1 MYLAIKKEDYKMAD
15 NKQPLTLPFLIT
27 KGLVVFPN
35 MTEAIEAGR
44 AYSMQATR
52 TAREKSNSLLF
63 VGVQKDENKNEIN
76 VPEDVYD
83 VATLC
88 RIVGFSDNNTSVR
101 IRVIGSKRV
110 SLSNIRLEDGAYV
123 ADGTIIEDEL
133 GEQEEEVKLIREL
146 AETVTQSPS
155 VGRNIP
161 KVAINSLGKGE
172 SPSEIVDTLGHYL
185 PLSVEMKISLLREKK
200 VNERLKTLLN
210 AVKAQQQINQIDE
223 KLDEA
228 VRERAE
234 KSQKEY
240 FLREKMRAIKD
251 ELGESSDSSDDV
263 DAIKQ
268 KLEKNPYPENVK
280 TKVKNE
286 LHRMEMMPEASLEAS
301 LILNYIQT
309 LMAAP
314 WYQRT
319 EDDDDLENVQKILDE
334 DHYGLEKVKKRII
347 EYLAVKRAT
356 GNLKAPILCF
366 YGPPGCGKTSLA
378 KSIARALGRKF
389 YKCSLGGVSD
399 EAEIRGHRRTYVGSM
414 PGRIVQGMTRAGTV
428 NPVFLL
434 DEVDKVGGSN
444 YRGDPSS
451 ALLEVLDPE
460 QNIAFNDNYLEEP
473 YDLSNVL
480 FIATA
485 NYLEN
490 VPAPLRDRLEL
501 IEVPSY
507 TEIEKLKIA
516 TGFLIK
522 KQMKANGLKEGD
534 IEFTESGLKEI
545 IECYTR
551 EAGVRELERLIASCC
566 RKAIVELIRNPDL
579 KRPIVVDE
587 KQVRAY
593 LGVEIFEDTK
603 KEKEPQVGVVTGLA
617 YTEFGGDIL
626 PMEVTHFHGKGGLV
640 LTGNLRDIM
649 KESCM
654 IALDYVRA
662 NAEKYGIPD
671 EIFEK
676 NDIHL
681 HFPEG
686 AVPKDGPSAGVAI
699 TCGIISSLSGKRIDN
714 NVAMTGEVTLRG
726 KALPIGGLRE
736 KSLAALRSG
745 IKLIIVPAEN
755 KKDVD
760 ELPEE
765 VKKGLKIVFMKSVD
779 DALPYVFKDIPGPN
793 QANA

>member
-1 MYLAIKKEDYKMAD
+1 MDEENKKE
-15 NKQPLTLPFLIT
+15 PLTLPFLIT

-35 MTEAIEAGR
+35 MSESIEAARQYSIEAIR
-44 AYSMQATR
+44 Q
-52 TAREKSNSLLF
+52 AREKSNNLIF
-63 VGVQKDENKNEIN
+63 VGVQKDSKKNDIK
-76 VPEDVYD
+76 VPEDIYE

-88 RIVGFSDNNTSVR
+88 NIVSFNETKNSIK
-101 IRVIGSKRV
+101 IRTVGSKRV
-110 SLSNIRLEDGAYV
+110 SLKNIRFEDGTYI
-123 ADGTIIEDEL
+123 ADGDVIEDIEENPNQEMEL
-133 GEQEEEVKLIREL
+133 LTKISTLVFEVPLIRDRNVLAKNITINIQKGVTASETLDFIAQYLDLKIEEKIKIL
-146 AETVTQSPS
+146 AEPNLLTRTKYV
-155 VGRNIP
+155 V
-161 KVAINSLGKGE
+161 
-172 SPSEIVDTLGHYL
+172 
-185 PLSVEMKISLLREKK
+185 SLLEEKKEMTQIEKKLDNTVREK
-200 VNERLKTLLN
+200 
-210 AVKAQQQINQIDE
+210 
-223 KLDEA
+223 
-228 VRERAE
+228 AE
-234 KSQKEY
+234 KTQKEY
-240 FLREKMRAIKD
+240 FLREKMKAIKD
-251 ELGESSDSSDDV
+251 ELGEGAGTNSI
-263 DAIKQ
+263 DAIQ
-268 KLEKNPYPENVK
+268 KKLAENPYPENVK
-280 TKVKNE
+280 ARVKNE
-286 LHRMEMMPEASLEAS
+286 INRMEMMPDGSLESS

-309 LMAAP
+309 IMNVP
-314 WYQRT
+314 WFERT
-319 EDDDDLENVQKILDE
+319 EDNDDLNNVKKILDE
-334 DHYGLEKVKKRII
+334 NHFGLEKVKKRII
-347 EYLAVKRAT
+347 EYLAVKQAT
-356 GNLKAPILCF
+356 GTLKAPILCF

-378 KSIARALGRKF
+378 KSIAQALGRNF

-399 EAEIRGHRRTYVGSM
+399 EAEIRGHRRTYVGSL
-414 PGRIVQGMTRAGTV
+414 PGRIIQGMTKSGTV

-434 DEVDKVGGSN
+434 DEIDKVGGSS

-460 QNIAFNDNYLEEP
+460 QNSFFSDNFIEEP

-516 TGFLIK
+516 TDFLVQ

-534 IEFTESGLKEI
+534 ISFTEDGLKEI
-545 IECYTR
+545 IEFYTR
-551 EAGVRELERLIASCC
+551 EAGVRELERLVASCC
-566 RKAIVELIRNPDL
+566 RKAIVELIS
-579 KRPIVVDE
+579 KSETTRPIVVNAE
-587 KQVRAY
+587 QVRKY

-603 KEKEPQVGVVTGLA
+603 KEKEPQVGVVMGLA

-626 PMEVTHFHGKGGLV
+626 PIEVTHFHGKGSLV

-649 KESCM
+649 KESCT

-662 NAEKYGIPD
+662 NAAKYGIAD
-671 EIFEK
+671 DVFQQ

-699 TCGIISSLSGKRIDN
+699 TCAIISSLTGKAANN

-745 IKLIIVPAEN
+745 IKTIVVPYEN

-760 ELPEE
+760 ELPKE
-765 VKKGLKIVFMKSVD
+765 VKEGLSIHLMKSVD
-779 DALPYVFKDIPGPN
+779 DVLPFVFPEP
-793 QANA
+793 QA

>member
-1 MYLAIKKEDYKMAD
+1 MEDKTP
-15 NKQPLTLPFLIT
+15 NEKQPLTLPFLIT
-27 KGLVVFPN
+27 KGLVVYPN
-35 MTEAIEAGR
+35 MNEAVDAGRPYSMEAIR
-44 AYSMQATR
+44 QAK
-52 TAREKSNSLLF
+52 ANSNSLLF
-63 VGVQKDENKNEIN
+63 VGCQKEADKDDIKI
-76 VPEDVYD
+76 PDDVFET
-83 VATLC
+83 ATLC
-88 RIVGFSDNNTSVR
+88 RIVYTNEKDGSIKVR
-101 IRVIGSKRV
+101 LIGSRRV
-110 SLSNIRLEDGAYV
+110 LLSNIRFEKGSYIADGSILEDEEGDANEELQLIAKLSQSLATSNFMNPNVVKNTLTSLQNGDSVGNVVDTIAQYLDFRV
-123 ADGTIIEDEL
+123 ADKVAL
-133 GEQEEEVKLIREL
+133 L
-146 AETVTQSPS
+146 AE
-155 VGRNIP
+155 RN
-161 KVAINSLGKGE
+161 
-172 SPSEIVDTLGHYL
+172 T
-185 PLSVEMKISLLREKK
+185 
-200 VNERLKTLLN
+200 NERLKILLRLLDEQ
-210 AVKAQQQINQIDE
+210 KQITQIE
-223 KLDEA
+223 QKLDET

-240 FLREKMRAIKD
+240 FLREKMKAIKD
-251 ELGESSDSSDDV
+251 ELGEGAGVNDV
-263 DAIKQ
+263 DAIKA

-280 TKVKNE
+280 AKIKNE
-286 LHRMEMMPEASLEAS
+286 LHRMEMMPDGSLESS

-309 LMAAP
+309 LINVP

-319 EDDDDLENVQKILDE
+319 EDNDDLSNVQKILDE
-334 DHYGLEKVKKRII
+334 NHFGLEKVKKRII
-347 EYLAVKRAT
+347 EYLAVKQAT
-356 GNLKAPILCF
+356 GTLKAPILCF

-378 KSIARALGRKF
+378 KSIAQALGRKF

-399 EAEIRGHRRTYVGSM
+399 EAEIRGHRRTYVGAL
-414 PGRIVQGMTRAGTV
+414 PGRIIQGMTRAGTV

-434 DEVDKVGGSN
+434 DEIDKVGGAN

-460 QNIAFNDNYLEEP
+460 QNFAFNDNFLEEP

-516 TGFLIK
+516 ADFLIQ

-534 IEFTESGLKEI
+534 IVFTEEGIREM
-545 IECYTR
+545 IEFYTR
-551 EAGVRELERLIASCC
+551 EAGVRELERLVASCC
-566 RKAIVELIRNPDL
+566 RKAIVELIKNPSL
-579 KRPIVVDE
+579 PRPIKVDAE
-587 KQVRAY
+587 QVKKY

-603 KEKEPQVGVVTGLA
+603 KEKEPQIGVVTGLA

-626 PMEVTHFHGKGGLV
+626 PIEATHLHGKGQRV
-640 LTGNLRDIM
+640 ITGNLKDIM

-662 NAEKYGIPD
+662 NATKYGIP
-671 EIFEK
+671 EEMFEK

-686 AVPKDGPSAGVAI
+686 AVPKDGPSAGIAI
-699 TCGIISSLSGKRIDN
+699 TCAIISSLSGKPVNN

-745 IKLIIVPAEN
+745 IKTILVPEEN

-765 VKKGLKIVFMKSVD
+765 VKKGLAIHFMKCVD
-779 DALPYVFKDIPGPN
+779 DALPFVFETENNK
-793 QANA
+793 A

>member
-1 MYLAIKKEDYKMAD
+1 MDEENKKE
-15 NKQPLTLPFLIT
+15 PLTLPFLIT

-35 MTEAIEAGR
+35 MSESIEAARQYSIEAIR
-44 AYSMQATR
+44 Q
-52 TAREKSNSLLF
+52 AREKSNNLIF
-63 VGVQKDENKNEIN
+63 VGVQKDSKKNDIK
-76 VPEDVYD
+76 VPEDIYE

-88 RIVGFSDNNTSVR
+88 NIVSFNETKNSIK
-101 IRVIGSKRV
+101 IRTVGSKRV
-110 SLSNIRLEDGAYV
+110 SLKNIRFEDGTYI
-123 ADGTIIEDEL
+123 ADGDVIEDIEENPNQEMEL
-133 GEQEEEVKLIREL
+133 LTKISTLVFEVPLIRDRNVLAKNISINIQKGVTASETLDFIAQYLDLKIEEKIKIL
-146 AETVTQSPS
+146 AEPNLLTRTKYV
-155 VGRNIP
+155 V
-161 KVAINSLGKGE
+161 
-172 SPSEIVDTLGHYL
+172 
-185 PLSVEMKISLLREKK
+185 SLLEEKKEMTQIEKKLDNTVREK
-200 VNERLKTLLN
+200 
-210 AVKAQQQINQIDE
+210 
-223 KLDEA
+223 
-228 VRERAE
+228 AE
-234 KSQKEY
+234 KTQKEY
-240 FLREKMRAIKD
+240 FLREKMKAIKD
-251 ELGESSDSSDDV
+251 ELGEGAGTNSI
-263 DAIKQ
+263 DAIQ
-268 KLEKNPYPENVK
+268 KKLAENPYPENVK
-280 TKVKNE
+280 ARVKNE
-286 LHRMEMMPEASLEAS
+286 INRMEMMPDGSLESS

-309 LMAAP
+309 IMNVP
-314 WYQRT
+314 WFERT
-319 EDDDDLENVQKILDE
+319 EDNDDLNNVKKILDE
-334 DHYGLEKVKKRII
+334 NHFGLEKVKKRII
-347 EYLAVKRAT
+347 EYLAVKQAT
-356 GNLKAPILCF
+356 GTLKAPILCF

-378 KSIARALGRKF
+378 KSIAQALGRNF

-399 EAEIRGHRRTYVGSM
+399 EAEIRGHRRTYVGSL
-414 PGRIVQGMTRAGTV
+414 PGRIIQGMTKSGTV

-434 DEVDKVGGSN
+434 DEIDKVGGSS

-460 QNIAFNDNYLEEP
+460 QNSFFSDNFIEEP

-516 TGFLIK
+516 TDFLVQ

-534 IEFTESGLKEI
+534 ISFTEDGLKEI
-545 IECYTR
+545 IEFYTR
-551 EAGVRELERLIASCC
+551 EAGVRELERLVASCC
-566 RKAIVELIRNPDL
+566 RKAIVELIS
-579 KRPIVVDE
+579 KSETTRPIVVNAE
-587 KQVRAY
+587 QVRKY

-603 KEKEPQVGVVTGLA
+603 KEKEPQVGVVMGLA

-626 PMEVTHFHGKGGLV
+626 PIEVTHFHGKGSLV

-649 KESCM
+649 KESCT

-662 NAEKYGIPD
+662 NATKYGIAD
-671 EIFEK
+671 DVFQK

-699 TCGIISSLSGKRIDN
+699 TCAIISSLTGKAANN

-745 IKLIIVPAEN
+745 IKTIVVPYEN

-760 ELPEE
+760 ELPKE
-765 VKKGLKIVFMKSVD
+765 VKEGLSIHLMKSVD
-779 DALPYVFKDIPGPN
+779 DVLPFVFPEP
-793 QANA
+793 QA

>member
-1 MYLAIKKEDYKMAD
+1 MEDKTP
-15 NKQPLTLPFLIT
+15 NEKQPLTLPFLIT
-27 KGLVVFPN
+27 KGLVVYPN
-35 MTEAIEAGR
+35 MNEAVDAGRPYSMEAIR
-44 AYSMQATR
+44 QAK
-52 TAREKSNSLLF
+52 ANSNSLLF
-63 VGVQKDENKNEIN
+63 VGCQKEADKDDIKI
-76 VPEDVYD
+76 PDDVFET
-83 VATLC
+83 ATLC
-88 RIVGFSDNNTSVR
+88 RIVYSNEKDGSIKVR
-101 IRVIGSKRV
+101 LIGSRRV
-110 SLSNIRLEDGAYV
+110 LLSNIRFEKGSYIADGSILEDEEGDANEELQLIAKLSQSLTTSNFMNPNVVKNTLTSLQNGDSVGNVVDTIAQYLDFRV
-123 ADGTIIEDEL
+123 ADKVAL
-133 GEQEEEVKLIREL
+133 L
-146 AETVTQSPS
+146 AE
-155 VGRNIP
+155 RN
-161 KVAINSLGKGE
+161 
-172 SPSEIVDTLGHYL
+172 T
-185 PLSVEMKISLLREKK
+185 
-200 VNERLKTLLN
+200 NERLKILLRLLDEQ
-210 AVKAQQQINQIDE
+210 KQITQIE
-223 KLDEA
+223 QKLDET

-240 FLREKMRAIKD
+240 FLREKMKAIKD
-251 ELGESSDSSDDV
+251 ELGEGAGVNDV
-263 DAIKQ
+263 DAIKA

-280 TKVKNE
+280 AKIKNE
-286 LHRMEMMPEASLEAS
+286 LHRMEMMPDGSLESS

-309 LMAAP
+309 LINVP
-314 WYQRT
+314 WFQRT
-319 EDDDDLENVQKILDE
+319 EDNDDLSNVQKILDE
-334 DHYGLEKVKKRII
+334 NHFGLEKVKKRII
-347 EYLAVKRAT
+347 EYLAVKQAT
-356 GNLKAPILCF
+356 GTLKAPILCF
-366 YGPPGCGKTSLA
+366 FGPPGCGKTSLA
-378 KSIARALGRKF
+378 KSIAQALGRKF

-399 EAEIRGHRRTYVGSM
+399 EAEIRGHRRTYVGAL
-414 PGRIVQGMTRAGTV
+414 PGRIIQGMTRAGTV

-434 DEVDKVGGSN
+434 DEIDKVGGAN

-460 QNIAFNDNYLEEP
+460 QNFAFNDNFLEEP

-516 TGFLIK
+516 ADFLIQ

-534 IEFTESGLKEI
+534 IVFTEEGIREM
-545 IECYTR
+545 IEFYTR
-551 EAGVRELERLIASCC
+551 EAGVRELERLVASCC
-566 RKAIVELIRNPDL
+566 RKAIVELIKNPSL
-579 KRPIVVDE
+579 PRPIKVDAE
-587 KQVRAY
+587 QVKKY

-603 KEKEPQVGVVTGLA
+603 KEKEPQIGVVTGLA

-626 PMEVTHFHGKGGLV
+626 PIEATHFHGKGQLV
-640 LTGNLRDIM
+640 LTGNLKDIM

-662 NAEKYGIPD
+662 NATKYGIP
-671 EIFEK
+671 EEMFEK

-686 AVPKDGPSAGVAI
+686 AVPKDGPSAGIAI
-699 TCGIISSLSGKRIDN
+699 TCAIISSLSGKPVNN

-745 IKLIIVPAEN
+745 IKTILVPEEN

-765 VKKGLKIVFMKSVD
+765 VKKGLTIHFMKCVD
-779 DALPYVFKDIPGPN
+779 DALPFVFETENN
-793 QANA
+793 QA

>member
-1 MYLAIKKEDYKMAD
+1 MEDKTP
-15 NKQPLTLPFLIT
+15 NEKQPLTLPFLIT
-27 KGLVVFPN
+27 KGLVVYPN
-35 MTEAIEAGR
+35 MNEAVDAGRPYSMEAIR
-44 AYSMQATR
+44 QAK
-52 TAREKSNSLLF
+52 ANSNSLLF
-63 VGVQKDENKNEIN
+63 VGCQKEADKDDIKI
-76 VPEDVYD
+76 PDDVFET
-83 VATLC
+83 ATLC
-88 RIVGFSDNNTSVR
+88 RIVYSNEKDGSIKVR
-101 IRVIGSKRV
+101 LIGSRRV
-110 SLSNIRLEDGAYV
+110 LLSNIRFEKGSYIADGSILEDEEGDANEELQLIAKLSQSLTTSNFMNPNVVKNTLTSLQNGDSVGNVVDTIAQYLDFRV
-123 ADGTIIEDEL
+123 ADKVAL
-133 GEQEEEVKLIREL
+133 L
-146 AETVTQSPS
+146 AE
-155 VGRNIP
+155 RN
-161 KVAINSLGKGE
+161 
-172 SPSEIVDTLGHYL
+172 T
-185 PLSVEMKISLLREKK
+185 
-200 VNERLKTLLN
+200 NERLKILLRLLDEQ
-210 AVKAQQQINQIDE
+210 KQITQIE
-223 KLDEA
+223 QKLDET

-240 FLREKMRAIKD
+240 FLREKMKAIKD
-251 ELGESSDSSDDV
+251 ELGEGAGVNDV
-263 DAIKQ
+263 DAIKA

-280 TKVKNE
+280 AKIKNE
-286 LHRMEMMPEASLEAS
+286 LHRMEMMPDGSLESS

-309 LMAAP
+309 LINVP
-314 WYQRT
+314 WFQRT
-319 EDDDDLENVQKILDE
+319 EDNDDLTNVQKILDE
-334 DHYGLEKVKKRII
+334 NHFGLEKVKKRII
-347 EYLAVKRAT
+347 EYLAVKQAT
-356 GNLKAPILCF
+356 GTLKAPILCF
-366 YGPPGCGKTSLA
+366 FGPPGCGKTSLA
-378 KSIARALGRKF
+378 KSIAQALGRKF

-399 EAEIRGHRRTYVGSM
+399 EAEIRGHRRTYVGAL
-414 PGRIVQGMTRAGTV
+414 PGRIIQGMTRAGTV

-434 DEVDKVGGSN
+434 DEIDKVGGAN

-460 QNIAFNDNYLEEP
+460 QNFAFNDNFLEEP

-516 TGFLIK
+516 ADFLIQ

-534 IEFTESGLKEI
+534 IVFTEEGIREM
-545 IECYTR
+545 IEFYTR
-551 EAGVRELERLIASCC
+551 EAGVRELERLVASCC
-566 RKAIVELIRNPDL
+566 RKAIVELIKNPSL
-579 KRPIVVDE
+579 PRPIKVDAE
-587 KQVRAY
+587 QVKKY

-603 KEKEPQVGVVTGLA
+603 KEKEPQIGVVTGLA

-626 PMEVTHFHGKGGLV
+626 PIEATHFHGKGQLV
-640 LTGNLRDIM
+640 LTGNLKDIM

-662 NAEKYGIPD
+662 NATKYGIP
-671 EIFEK
+671 EEMFEK

-686 AVPKDGPSAGVAI
+686 AVPKDGPSAGIAI
-699 TCGIISSLSGKRIDN
+699 TCAIISSLSGKPVNN

-745 IKLIIVPAEN
+745 IKTILVPEEN

-765 VKKGLKIVFMKSVD
+765 VKKGLTIHFMKCVD
-779 DALPYVFKDIPGPN
+779 DALPFVFETENNK
-793 QANA
+793 A

>member
-1 MYLAIKKEDYKMAD
+1 MEDKTP
-15 NKQPLTLPFLIT
+15 NEKQPLTLPFLIT
-27 KGLVVFPN
+27 KGLVVYPN
-35 MTEAIEAGR
+35 MNEAVDAGRPYSMEAIR
-44 AYSMQATR
+44 QAK
-52 TAREKSNSLLF
+52 ANSNSLLF
-63 VGVQKDENKNEIN
+63 VGCQKEADKDDIKI
-76 VPEDVYD
+76 PDDVFET
-83 VATLC
+83 ATLC
-88 RIVGFSDNNTSVR
+88 RIVYSNEKDGSIKVR
-101 IRVIGSKRV
+101 LIGSRRV
-110 SLSNIRLEDGAYV
+110 LLSNIRFEKGSYIADGSILEDEEGDANEELQLIAKLSQSLTTSNFMNPNVVKNTLTSLQNGDSVGNVVDTIAQYLDFRV
-123 ADGTIIEDEL
+123 ADKVAL
-133 GEQEEEVKLIREL
+133 L
-146 AETVTQSPS
+146 AE
-155 VGRNIP
+155 RN
-161 KVAINSLGKGE
+161 
-172 SPSEIVDTLGHYL
+172 T
-185 PLSVEMKISLLREKK
+185 
-200 VNERLKTLLN
+200 NERLKILLRLLDEQ
-210 AVKAQQQINQIDE
+210 KQITQIE
-223 KLDEA
+223 QKLDET

-240 FLREKMRAIKD
+240 FLREKMKAIKD
-251 ELGESSDSSDDV
+251 ELGEGAGVNDV
-263 DAIKQ
+263 DAIKA

-280 TKVKNE
+280 AKIKNE
-286 LHRMEMMPEASLEAS
+286 LHRMEMMPDGSLESS

-309 LMAAP
+309 LINVP
-314 WYQRT
+314 WFQRT
-319 EDDDDLENVQKILDE
+319 EDNDDLNNVQKILDE
-334 DHYGLEKVKKRII
+334 NHFGLEKVKKRII
-347 EYLAVKRAT
+347 EYLAVKQAT
-356 GNLKAPILCF
+356 GTLKAPILCF
-366 YGPPGCGKTSLA
+366 FGPPGCGKTSLA
-378 KSIARALGRKF
+378 KSIAQALGRKF

-399 EAEIRGHRRTYVGSM
+399 EAEIRGHRRTYVGAL
-414 PGRIVQGMTRAGTV
+414 PGRIIQGMTRAGTV

-434 DEVDKVGGSN
+434 DEIDKVGGAN

-460 QNIAFNDNYLEEP
+460 QNFAFNDNFLEEP

-516 TGFLIK
+516 ADFLIQ

-534 IEFTESGLKEI
+534 IIFTEEGIREM
-545 IECYTR
+545 IEFYTR
-551 EAGVRELERLIASCC
+551 EAGVRELERLVASCC
-566 RKAIVELIRNPDL
+566 RKAIVELIKNPSL
-579 KRPIVVDE
+579 PRPIKVDAE
-587 KQVRAY
+587 QVKKY

-603 KEKEPQVGVVTGLA
+603 KEKEPQIGVVTGLA

-626 PMEVTHFHGKGGLV
+626 PIEATHFHGKGQLV
-640 LTGNLRDIM
+640 LTGNLKDIM

-662 NAEKYGIPD
+662 NATKYGIP
-671 EIFEK
+671 EEMFEK

-686 AVPKDGPSAGVAI
+686 AVPKDGPSAGIAI
-699 TCGIISSLSGKRIDN
+699 TCAIISSLSGKPVNN

-745 IKLIIVPAEN
+745 IKTVLVPEEN

-760 ELPEE
+760 ELPDE
-765 VKKGLKIVFMKSVD
+765 VKKGLAIHFMKCVD
-779 DALPYVFKDIPGPN
+779 DALPFVFETENNK
-793 QANA
+793 A

>member
-1 MYLAIKKEDYKMAD
+1 MEDKTP
-15 NKQPLTLPFLIT
+15 NEKQPLTLPFLIT
-27 KGLVVFPN
+27 KGLVVYPN
-35 MTEAIEAGR
+35 MNEAVDAGRPYSMEAIR
-44 AYSMQATR
+44 QAK
-52 TAREKSNSLLF
+52 ANSNSLLF
-63 VGVQKDENKNEIN
+63 VGCQKEADKDDIKI
-76 VPEDVYD
+76 PDDVFET
-83 VATLC
+83 ATLC
-88 RIVGFSDNNTSVR
+88 RIVYSNEKDGSIKVR
-101 IRVIGSKRV
+101 LIGSRRV
-110 SLSNIRLEDGAYV
+110 LLSNIRFEKGSYIADGSILEDEEGDANEELQLIAKLSQSLTTSNFMNPNVVKNTLTSLQNGDSVGNVVDTIAQYLDFRV
-123 ADGTIIEDEL
+123 ADKVAL
-133 GEQEEEVKLIREL
+133 L
-146 AETVTQSPS
+146 AE
-155 VGRNIP
+155 RN
-161 KVAINSLGKGE
+161 
-172 SPSEIVDTLGHYL
+172 T
-185 PLSVEMKISLLREKK
+185 
-200 VNERLKTLLN
+200 NERLKILLRLLDEQ
-210 AVKAQQQINQIDE
+210 KQITQIE
-223 KLDEA
+223 QKLDET

-240 FLREKMRAIKD
+240 FLREKMKAIKD
-251 ELGESSDSSDDV
+251 ELGEGAGVNDV
-263 DAIKQ
+263 DAIKA

-280 TKVKNE
+280 AKIKNE
-286 LHRMEMMPEASLEAS
+286 LHRMEMMPDGSLESS

-309 LMAAP
+309 LINVP
-314 WYQRT
+314 WFQRT
-319 EDDDDLENVQKILDE
+319 EDNDDLSNVQKILDE
-334 DHYGLEKVKKRII
+334 NHFGLEKVKKRII
-347 EYLAVKRAT
+347 EYLAVKQAT
-356 GNLKAPILCF
+356 GTLKAPILCF
-366 YGPPGCGKTSLA
+366 FGPPGCGKTSLA
-378 KSIARALGRKF
+378 KSIAQALGRKF

-399 EAEIRGHRRTYVGSM
+399 EAEIRGHRRTYVGAL
-414 PGRIVQGMTRAGTV
+414 PGRIIQGMTRAGTV

-434 DEVDKVGGSN
+434 DEIDKVGGAN

-460 QNIAFNDNYLEEP
+460 QNFAFNDNFLEEP

-516 TGFLIK
+516 ADFLIQ

-534 IEFTESGLKEI
+534 IVFTEEGIREM
-545 IECYTR
+545 IEFYTR
-551 EAGVRELERLIASCC
+551 EAGVRELERLVASCC
-566 RKAIVELIRNPDL
+566 RKAIVELIKNPSL
-579 KRPIVVDE
+579 PRPIKVDAE
-587 KQVRAY
+587 QVKKY

-603 KEKEPQVGVVTGLA
+603 KEKEPQIGVVTGLA

-626 PMEVTHFHGKGGLV
+626 PIEATHFHGKGQLV
-640 LTGNLRDIM
+640 LTGNLKDIM

-662 NAEKYGIPD
+662 NATKYGIP
-671 EIFEK
+671 EEMFEK

-686 AVPKDGPSAGVAI
+686 AVPKDGPSAGIAI
-699 TCGIISSLSGKRIDN
+699 TCAIISSLSGKPVNN

-745 IKLIIVPAEN
+745 IKTILVPEEN

-765 VKKGLKIVFMKSVD
+765 VKKGLAIHFMKCVD
-779 DALPYVFKDIPGPN
+779 DALPFVFETENN
-793 QANA
+793 QA

>member
-1 MYLAIKKEDYKMAD
+1 MEDKTP
-15 NKQPLTLPFLIT
+15 NEKQPLTLPFLIT
-27 KGLVVFPN
+27 KGLVVYPN
-35 MTEAIEAGR
+35 MNEAVDAGRPYSMEAIR
-44 AYSMQATR
+44 QAK
-52 TAREKSNSLLF
+52 ANSNSLLF
-63 VGVQKDENKNEIN
+63 VGCQKEADKDDIKI
-76 VPEDVYD
+76 PDDVFET
-83 VATLC
+83 ATLC
-88 RIVGFSDNNTSVR
+88 RIVYSNEKDGSIKVR
-101 IRVIGSKRV
+101 LIGSRRV
-110 SLSNIRLEDGAYV
+110 LLSNIRFEKGSYIADGSILEDEEGDANEELQLIAKLSQSLTTSNFMNPNVVKNTLTSLQNGDSVGNVVDTIAQYLDFRV
-123 ADGTIIEDEL
+123 ADKVAL
-133 GEQEEEVKLIREL
+133 L
-146 AETVTQSPS
+146 AE
-155 VGRNIP
+155 RN
-161 KVAINSLGKGE
+161 
-172 SPSEIVDTLGHYL
+172 T
-185 PLSVEMKISLLREKK
+185 
-200 VNERLKTLLN
+200 NERLKILLRLLDEQ
-210 AVKAQQQINQIDE
+210 KQITQIE
-223 KLDEA
+223 QKLDET

-240 FLREKMRAIKD
+240 FLREKMKAIKD
-251 ELGESSDSSDDV
+251 ELGEGAGVNDV
-263 DAIKQ
+263 DAIKA

-280 TKVKNE
+280 AKIKNE
-286 LHRMEMMPEASLEAS
+286 LHRMEMMPDGSLESS

-309 LMAAP
+309 LINVP
-314 WYQRT
+314 WFQRT
-319 EDDDDLENVQKILDE
+319 EDNDDLSNVQKILDE
-334 DHYGLEKVKKRII
+334 NHFGLEKVKKRII
-347 EYLAVKRAT
+347 EYLAVKQAT
-356 GNLKAPILCF
+356 GTLKAPILCF
-366 YGPPGCGKTSLA
+366 FGPPGCGKTSLA
-378 KSIARALGRKF
+378 KSIAQALGRKF

-399 EAEIRGHRRTYVGSM
+399 EAEIRGHRRTYVGAL
-414 PGRIVQGMTRAGTV
+414 PGRIIQGMTRAGTV

-434 DEVDKVGGSN
+434 DEIDKVGGAN

-460 QNIAFNDNYLEEP
+460 QNFAFNDNFLEEP

-516 TGFLIK
+516 ADFLIQ

-534 IEFTESGLKEI
+534 IIFTEEGIREM
-545 IECYTR
+545 IEFYTR
-551 EAGVRELERLIASCC
+551 EAGVRELERLVASCC
-566 RKAIVELIRNPDL
+566 RKAIVELIKNPSL
-579 KRPIVVDE
+579 PRPIKVDAE
-587 KQVRAY
+587 QVKKY

-603 KEKEPQVGVVTGLA
+603 KEKEPQIGVVTGLA

-626 PMEVTHFHGKGGLV
+626 PIEATHFHGKGQLV
-640 LTGNLRDIM
+640 LTGNLKDIM

-662 NAEKYGIPD
+662 NATKYGIP
-671 EIFEK
+671 EEMFEK

-686 AVPKDGPSAGVAI
+686 AVPKDGPSAGIAI
-699 TCGIISSLSGKRIDN
+699 TCAIISSLSGKPVNN

-745 IKLIIVPAEN
+745 IKTILVPEEN

-765 VKKGLKIVFMKSVD
+765 VKKGLTIHFMKCVD
-779 DALPYVFKDIPGPN
+779 DALPFVFETENNK
-793 QANA
+793 A

>member
-1 MYLAIKKEDYKMAD
+1 MEDKTP
-15 NKQPLTLPFLIT
+15 NEKQPLTLPFLIT
-27 KGLVVFPN
+27 KGLVVYPN
-35 MTEAIEAGR
+35 MNEAVDAARPYSMEAIR
-44 AYSMQATR
+44 QAK
-52 TAREKSNSLLF
+52 ANSNSLLF
-63 VGVQKDENKNEIN
+63 VGCQKEADKDDIKI
-76 VPEDVYD
+76 PDDVFET
-83 VATLC
+83 ATLC
-88 RIVGFSDNNTSVR
+88 RIVYSNEKDGSIKVR
-101 IRVIGSKRV
+101 LIGSRRV
-110 SLSNIRLEDGAYV
+110 LLSNIRFEKGSYIADGSILEDEEGDANEELQLIAKLSQSLTTSNFMNPNVVKNTLTSLQNGDSVGNVVDTIAQYLDFRV
-123 ADGTIIEDEL
+123 ADKVAL
-133 GEQEEEVKLIREL
+133 L
-146 AETVTQSPS
+146 AE
-155 VGRNIP
+155 RN
-161 KVAINSLGKGE
+161 
-172 SPSEIVDTLGHYL
+172 T
-185 PLSVEMKISLLREKK
+185 
-200 VNERLKTLLN
+200 NERLKILLRLLDEQ
-210 AVKAQQQINQIDE
+210 KQITQIE
-223 KLDEA
+223 QKLDET

-240 FLREKMRAIKD
+240 FLREKMKAIKD
-251 ELGESSDSSDDV
+251 ELGEGAGVNDV
-263 DAIKQ
+263 DAIKA

-280 TKVKNE
+280 AKIKNE
-286 LHRMEMMPEASLEAS
+286 LHRMEMMPDGSLESS

-309 LMAAP
+309 LINVP
-314 WYQRT
+314 WFQRT
-319 EDDDDLENVQKILDE
+319 EDNDDLSNVQKILDE
-334 DHYGLEKVKKRII
+334 NHFGLEKVKKRII
-347 EYLAVKRAT
+347 EYLAVKQAT
-356 GNLKAPILCF
+356 GTLKAPILCF
-366 YGPPGCGKTSLA
+366 FGPPGCGKTSLA
-378 KSIARALGRKF
+378 KSIAQALGRKF

-399 EAEIRGHRRTYVGSM
+399 EAEIRGHRRTYVGAL
-414 PGRIVQGMTRAGTV
+414 PGRIIQGMTRASTV

-434 DEVDKVGGSN
+434 DEIDKVGGAN

-460 QNIAFNDNYLEEP
+460 QNFAFNDNFLEEP

-516 TGFLIK
+516 ADFLIQ

-534 IEFTESGLKEI
+534 IIFTEEGIREM
-545 IECYTR
+545 IEFYTR
-551 EAGVRELERLIASCC
+551 EAGVRELERLVASCC
-566 RKAIVELIRNPDL
+566 RKAIVELIKNPSL
-579 KRPIVVDE
+579 PRPIKVDAE
-587 KQVRAY
+587 QVKKY

-603 KEKEPQVGVVTGLA
+603 KEKEPQIGVVTGLA

-626 PMEVTHFHGKGGLV
+626 PIEATHFHGKGQLV
-640 LTGNLRDIM
+640 LTGNLKDIM

-662 NAEKYGIPD
+662 NATKYGIP
-671 EIFEK
+671 EEMFEK

-686 AVPKDGPSAGVAI
+686 AVPKDGPSAGIAI
-699 TCGIISSLSGKRIDN
+699 TCAIISSLSGKPVNN

-745 IKLIIVPAEN
+745 IKTILVPEEN

-765 VKKGLKIVFMKSVD
+765 VKKGLTIHFMKCVD
-779 DALPYVFKDIPGPN
+779 DALPFVFETENNK
-793 QANA
+793 A